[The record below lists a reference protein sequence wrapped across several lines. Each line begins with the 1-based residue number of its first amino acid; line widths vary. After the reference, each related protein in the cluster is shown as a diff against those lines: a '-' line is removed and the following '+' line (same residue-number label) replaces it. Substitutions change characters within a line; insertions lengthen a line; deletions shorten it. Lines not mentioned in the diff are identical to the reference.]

1 MNGTKDW
8 TFKDA
13 DLAQNFDNHVREQ
26 LPWYD
31 MATKAVAF
39 LCRNYVPK
47 NGTIYDIG
55 ASTGNISKSITSLIA
70 ERNIKFIAIEESQE
84 IAKKYG
90 GFGRLIIDDAT
101 KIDYEPFDLAIFF
114 LSFMFIERSV
124 RGNFLDSLIHKCKH
138 GGAIVML
145 EKMETTGGNVGTII
159 RKMTINNKLEN
170 GVSPDEIIKKEL
182 SLCGVQ
188 RAVSTSELP
197 ANAVE
202 FFRMGEFAGYIME
215 KK

>member
-1 MNGTKDW
+1 MNGIKSW
-8 TFKDA
+8 SFKTDEIA
-13 DLAQNFDNHVREQ
+13 KNFDIHVREQ

-90 GFGRLIIDDAT
+90 GFGKLIIGDAT
-101 KIDYEPFDLAIFF
+101 KIEYEPFDLGIFF
-114 LSFMFIERSV
+114 LSFMFIDRSS
-124 RGNFLDSLIHKCKH
+124 RGNFLDALMQKCKH

-159 RKMTINNKLEN
+159 RKMTMNNKLEN

-188 RAVSTSELP
+188 RAVSPRELP

-202 FFRMGEFAGYIME
+202 FFRMGEFAGFIME
-215 KK
+215 KQ

>member
-1 MNGTKDW
+1 MNGIDSW
-8 TFKDA
+8 SFKTEEIA
-13 DLAQNFDNHVREQ
+13 KNFDTHVREQ

-55 ASTGNISKSITSLIA
+55 ASTGNISKSITTLIA

-90 GFGRLIIDDAT
+90 GFGKLIVCDAT
-101 KIDYEPFDLAIFF
+101 KMEYEPFDLAIFF
-114 LSFMFIERSV
+114 LSFMFIDRAT
-124 RGNFLDSLIHKCKH
+124 RANFLDLLMAKCKH

-159 RKMTINNKLEN
+159 RKMTMNNKLEN

-188 RAVSTSELP
+188 RAVSQSELP

-202 FFRMGEFAGYIME
+202 FFRMGEFAGFIME
-215 KK
+215 KP